1 MSLLRTKF
9 VVLAFSFMI
18 TANILTTLAIIDLKR
33 NVLTRERMENKAA
46 ASVIHLEKNKVV
58 AQWLQLI
65 DQTL

>member
-1 MSLLRTKF
+1 MAIVPKF
-9 VVLAFSFMI
+9 VLKKQTDDCSLSLFLVCDK
-18 TANILTTLAIIDLKR
+18 DL
-33 NVLTRERMENKAA
+33 RERMGNKAA